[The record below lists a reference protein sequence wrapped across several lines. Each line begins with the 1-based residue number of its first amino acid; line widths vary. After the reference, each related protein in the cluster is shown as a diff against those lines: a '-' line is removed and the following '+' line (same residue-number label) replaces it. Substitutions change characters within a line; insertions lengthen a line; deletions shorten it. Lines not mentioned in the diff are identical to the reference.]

1 MNLSQ
6 AHYTLIQEK
15 KPKKSI
21 PISINSNPFPFQYIF
36 NNKKQNLAISY
47 ITMGN
52 KIQKIQKNKNSNIL
66 SVSKKN
72 TTQTIGNKNLITES
86 HISKYSV
93 NSLISK
99 SSLINQNF
107 NSQLKISTYKI
118 IKNINKTSDY
128 SSLLSRS
135 KNIKNN
141 DQKKLANISINTIIK
156 SNSMLKDN
164 SKINKKPNLKSN
176 IRNFNSKNT
185 KDFITGSFLTL
196 NHNYLN
202 VKEEKNIELTLNN
215 GKNKVQKKLI
225 KNNKYLFNPFQKQI
239 DNIKNNKKIL
249 VSSFINNNIK
259 DKKNNNK
266 LDKTNNTNNKKII
279 SKASTQCKTNK
290 TITTSNKNNLN
301 SNFRNIR
308 NKTISINLN
317 KILNDIQIEKKNYKR
332 KIKRNEINLNKRN
345 TSSSLL
351 EIIEKNI
358 EKENSHILIKE
369 NNEEKKNNSL
379 NSFLSKLTDEKNIIN
394 NNNSQDNNKSYQN
407 NLFNEN
413 NLYEIPDNYNDK
425 FDNLHSIVK
434 KIPFNKVLINCGNFF
449 SITNKRYDTY
459 INEFIKKYS
468 N

>member
-6 AHYTLIQEK
+6 AHYSLIQEK

-164 SKINKKPNLKSN
+164 SKINKKPNSKSN

-202 VKEEKNIELTLNN
+202 EKEEKNIELTLNN

-225 KNNKYLFNPFQKQI
+225 KNNRFKNTIENVLLYLTIFFK
-239 DNIKNNKKIL
+239 
-249 VSSFINNNIK
+249 
-259 DKKNNNK
+259 
-266 LDKTNNTNNKKII
+266 
-279 SKASTQCKTNK
+279 SKA
-290 TITTSNKNNLN
+290 
-301 SNFRNIR
+301 
-308 NKTISINLN
+308 
-317 KILNDIQIEKKNYKR
+317 
-332 KIKRNEINLNKRN
+332 EINA
-345 TSSSLL
+345 S
-351 EIIEKNI
+351 
-358 EKENSHILIKE
+358 
-369 NNEEKKNNSL
+369 
-379 NSFLSKLTDEKNIIN
+379 
-394 NNNSQDNNKSYQN
+394 
-407 NLFNEN
+407 
-413 NLYEIPDNYNDK
+413 
-425 FDNLHSIVK
+425 
-434 KIPFNKVLINCGNFF
+434 
-449 SITNKRYDTY
+449 
-459 INEFIKKYS
+459 
-468 N
+468 

>member
-1 MNLSQ
+1 MNQSQ
-6 AHYTLIQEK
+6 AHYSIIQEK

-164 SKINKKPNLKSN
+164 SKINKKPNSKSN

-202 VKEEKNIELTLNN
+202 EKEEKNIELTLNN

-317 KILNDIQIEKKNYKR
+317 KILKDIQIEKKNYKSI
-332 KIKRNEINLNKRN
+332 IKRNQINLNNQN
-345 TSSSLL
+345 TTSLL

-358 EKENSHILIKE
+358 EKESSHKLITE
-369 NNEEKKNNSL
+369 NNEEKEENSL
-379 NSFLSKLTDEKNIIN
+379 DSFLSILKDKKNIIN
-394 NNNSQDNNKSYQN
+394 NNNHHHNNKSYIN
-407 NLFNEN
+407 NLFDEN
-413 NLYEIPDNYNDK
+413 NLYEIPENYDDK
-425 FDNLHSIVK
+425 FDNLHSIVR

-449 SITNKRYDTY
+449 SLTNKRYDTY